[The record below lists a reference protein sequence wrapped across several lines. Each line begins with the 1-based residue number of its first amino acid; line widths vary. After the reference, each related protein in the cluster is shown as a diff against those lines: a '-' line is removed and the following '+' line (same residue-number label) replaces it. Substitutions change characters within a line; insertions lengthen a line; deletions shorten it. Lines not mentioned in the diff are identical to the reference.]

1 MALWPCKE
9 TCCCVGMNAHGLQL
23 KSLAGSLHGDTSFIV
38 VYLPTDGEE
47 DYNFPAL
54 ERIFWSESNIQQN
67 VTP

>member
-23 KSLAGSLHGDTSFIV
+23 KSLAGSLHGDISFIV